1 MGHTNTSSLFTIMPR
16 HSKSS
21 KSKSSKRKSSS
32 SKRRHKSRRRR
43 SNYGSYS
50 LYPINGFGQGFGGYG
65 HGYGQGFGGFNG
77 GFGGFGNSYGPF
89 NGGYGGYGNSV
100 YGGTF
105 GGFNGGFN
113 NGFNGGAFGGY
124 PQFQQ
129 VGGFE
134 QQPQVV
140 EQQPQ
145 QEGNVVYQNG
155 GNVGNA
161 YPVQQFGATLA
172 ATSVARPLAP
182 RSLAA
187 TSARRSAVPVLV
199 APASV
204 AQALAARV
212 ASTERFIPVR

>member
-1 MGHTNTSSLFTIMPR
+1 MGTNTSSLFTIMPR

-65 HGYGQGFGGFNG
+65 HGYGHGF
-77 GFGGFGNSYGPF
+77 
-89 NGGYGGYGNSV
+89 
-100 YGGTF
+100 
-105 GGFNGGFN
+105 GGFN

-134 QQPQVV
+134 QQPRVV

-155 GNVGNA
+155 GNVGN
-161 YPVQQFGATLA
+161 
-172 ATSVARPLAP
+172 
-182 RSLAA
+182 
-187 TSARRSAVPVLV
+187 
-199 APASV
+199 
-204 AQALAARV
+204 
-212 ASTERFIPVR
+212 

>member
-1 MGHTNTSSLFTIMPR
+1 MGDKHKLFVYNHAASLQVFQVQVVEAQVFVVEAPPQVAPSPLQLR
-16 HSKSS
+16 LVLAVPDQ
-21 KSKSSKRKSSS
+21 RLRPGL
-32 SKRRHKSRRRR
+32 RRLRSRLRPGLRWLQRRLR
-43 SNYGSYS
+43 R
-50 LYPINGFGQGFGGYG
+50 LRL
-65 HGYGQGFGGFNG
+65 
-77 GFGGFGNSYGPF
+77 SYGPF

-155 GNVGNA
+155 GNIGNA
-161 YPVQQFGATLA
+161 YPVQQFGGNFGGNFGGPTFG
-172 ATSVARPLAP
+172 AP
-182 RSLAA
+182 QFGGNFGPSFGG
-187 TSARRSAVPVLV
+187 PGFGGPGFG
-199 APASV
+199 AP
-204 AQALAARV
+204 ALAARV